1 VTLPRFSQSGRYEVL
16 VSRDKAGSQVVANG
30 FGDAEENSGKV
41 GVKVTLDLRS
51 AQSGAYFLATVRDA
65 DNGMYYYPLR
75 IK

>member
-1 VTLPRFSQSGRYEVL
+1 MKCWYRGI
-16 VSRDKAGSQVVANG
+16 KAGSQVVAKGSGNAG
-30 FGDAEENSGKV
+30 ENAGKV

-51 AQSGAYFLATVRDA
+51 VQAGAYFLATVRGA